1 MNRFCIIIGIFLVGI
16 QGAFAQSASKYW
28 VYLEAKD
35 ASLCA
40 QNTQACHL
48 LPPDSATVHD
58 ILKTGAQLSV
68 SSSWLNAVSVYADS
82 VQLMSIRGLDGI
94 SSIAPVLAMKST
106 KTQVPFNA
114 IDVQNSHSLVMN
126 AESIY
131 GGSLEQLQFHRID
144 LVHGLGY
151 DGTGVIV
158 GIMDGG
164 FDTQHIA
171 FKHLRDSDRI
181 IAERDFVDGGNDTKV
196 NVTLANY
203 HSHGTSTAGIIAG
216 RVDSTIMGV
225 APGVSLVVARTE
237 MDTQELPVEEDNWV
251 AAIEWM
257 QTLGVQVVSNSL
269 GYNIFTNAP
278 SQSYTYEDMDG
289 KTSAIS
295 RAATKAASV
304 FNMVV
309 VTSAGNEGSS
319 NWRYITTPADADSI
333 ITVGSINAIGNRVSS
348 SSVGPT
354 ADGRI
359 KPDVVA
365 RGACIY
371 TAISTV
377 SNGYTSCIS
386 GTSFAAPHVAGI
398 MALALQAKPDMD
410 AYWYV
415 QEARKASSQFE
426 NPDNLT
432 GYGIIDA
439 FTLVNNILMSTSITD
454 DPTFEPSDYFLA
466 SNYPNPFNPSTTL
479 QYEAPAGWSV
489 TGINIYSVIGTRIKT
504 FSSSQNFSGGSVL
517 WNGTNDAG
525 VPVPSGVYL
534 AKFTFSNGLNENFRV
549 HTMSLI
555 K

>member
-1 MNRFCIIIGIFLVGI
+1 MNRFFIIIGIFLVGI
-16 QGAFAQSASKYW
+16 QGAFAQTTSKYW
-28 VYLEAKD
+28 VYLQAKD
-35 ASLCA
+35 ASICA
-40 QNTQACHL
+40 QSTQVCHL
-48 LPPDSATVHD
+48 LPPDSVTVQE

-82 VQLMSIRGLDGI
+82 VQLKSIHSLDGI
-94 SSIAPVLAMKST
+94 SSIAPVLAMKSM

-114 IDVQNSHSLVMN
+114 IDAQSSRSLVMN
-126 AESIY
+126 EEAIY
-131 GGSLEQLQFHRID
+131 GGSLKQLQFHRID

-151 DGTGVIV
+151 DGSGVIV

-164 FDTQHIA
+164 FDMNHPA
-171 FKHLRDSDRI
+171 FKHLRDSDRVL
-181 IAERDFVDGGNDTKV
+181 AERDFVDGGNDTKV
-196 NVTLANY
+196 NVTLASY

-225 APGVSLVVARTE
+225 ATGVSLVVARTE
-237 MDTQELPVEEDNWV
+237 DDTQESPVEEDYWV

-257 QTLGVQVVSNSL
+257 QTLGVQIVSNSL
-269 GYNIFTNAP
+269 GYSIFDSP
-278 SQSYTYEDMDG
+278 HQSYTYNDMDG

-309 VTSAGNEGSS
+309 VTSAGNEGSNS
-319 NWRYITTPADADSI
+319 WRYITTPADADSI
-333 ITVGSINAIGNRVSS
+333 ITVGSVNSVGFRVNSS
-348 SSVGPT
+348 SIGPT

-365 RGACIY
+365 RGACVF
-371 TAISTV
+371 TSISTTED
-377 SNGYTSCIS
+377 GYTGCIS

-398 MALALQAKPDMD
+398 MALALQAKPSMD

-426 NPDNLT
+426 NPNNLT

-439 FTLVNNILMSTSITD
+439 YTLVNNILTSTSITD
-454 DPTFEPSDYFLA
+454 EPTLKPSDYFLA
-466 SNYPNPFNPSTTL
+466 TNYPNPFNPSTTL
-479 QYEAPAGWSV
+479 RYEAPAGWSV

-534 AKFTFSNGLNENFRV
+534 AKFRFSNGLIENFRV